1 VTELVN
7 YQLVTNYLNV
17 TSKHTGKG
25 KKFFANQRTGLIE
38 WVAANPQIQPPKP
51 GVSEGV
57 WRTDVSVVNMV
68 FEEEFALSCGT
79 TTYTAIIAHVQMNM
93 VQDDSLSVDGAIQEM
108 IKGANVFVVYS
119 DGDTAVKK
127 LSDVLDA
134 LDACTADVCAL
145 CNGKD
150 AAKDDSAMELIACDL
165 CNRSW
170 HHKCLS
176 VANQKAF
183 EEVALLLCDDCNSS
197 DFISSMRAFHA

>member
-1 VTELVN
+1 MTE
-7 YQLVTNYLNV
+7 LVTNYQNV
-17 TSKHTGKG
+17 TSKHTIVGQ
-25 KKFFANQRTGLIE
+25 KFIGNQRTGLIK

-57 WRTDVSVVNMV
+57 WRTDISVVNQV
-68 FEEEFALSCGT
+68 YEEQFAVSCGT
-79 TTYTAIIAHVQMNM
+79 TTFTVIITHVQMNV
-93 VQDDSLSVDGAIQEM
+93 VQDDNLSADDAILEM

-119 DGDTAVKK
+119 DGDSATRR

-134 LDACTADVCAL
+134 LDACTADVYAL

-170 HHKCLS
+170 HRKCLS
-176 VANQKAF
+176 EANQKAF
-183 EEVALLLCDDCNSS
+183 EDGALLLCDECNTST
-197 DFISSMRAFHA
+197 FIRSMRTFPT